1 MVDEVVDLRAG
12 IVATG
17 SELVAG
23 RIADANGPWLA
34 RQLGELGVEVS
45 YLLSVGDRPDEL
57 AAALDFLAAVP
68 VDLVVTSGGLG
79 PTADDLTAEVVAGFA
94 GVELALDEAMEATIA
109 EILAA
114 FAARMDISAEALRV
128 ANRKQAMVPRG
139 ATALHPV
146 GTAPGLVLRRDGGP
160 LVVVLPGP
168 PRELQAMWPAA
179 LATPAVTSLLAG
191 IRPFGSVSLRFFS
204 LPESE
209 IMATLTDLGERLDLS
224 PLEITT
230 CQRRSELEVDI
241 RFRPGAEAVSEAAV
255 EGIVARHRK
264 QLVSTD
270 GTTTD
275 DQVAAL
281 LAGHRI
287 GLAESCTGGLVAAR
301 LTDRPGSSDYVA
313 GGVVAYSNEAKVSL
327 LGVPA
332 ELIEAHGAVSPEV
345 ARAMADGARKRFD
358 ADIACSVTG
367 IAGPGGGTPDKPVGF
382 VCFCV
387 TTADGGVL
395 AREVHLR
402 GSRADIRE
410 RAVDVAM
417 HLIRRA
423 AARPTR

>member
-1 MVDEVVDLRAG
+1 MVEVRAG

-17 SELVAG
+17 SELVSG

-34 RQLGELGVEVS
+34 QRLGELGVEVPF
-45 YLLSVGDRPDEL
+45 LLAVGDRPDEL
-57 AAALDFLAAVP
+57 AAALRFLADAP
-68 VDLVVTSGGLG
+68 VDLVVVSGGLG
-79 PTADDLTAEVVAGFA
+79 PTADDLTAEVVAAFA
-94 GVELALDEAMEATIA
+94 GTELVLDEAMEATIA
-109 EILAA
+109 EILASY
-114 FAARMDISAEALRV
+114 AARMDISAEALQV

-139 ATALHPV
+139 ALALQPV
-146 GTAPGLVLRRDGGP
+146 GTAPGLVVRRDGGP

-179 LATPAVTSLLAG
+179 LAAPAMAELLAEV
-191 IRPFGSVSLRFFS
+191 RPFGSVSLRFFS

-209 IMATLTDLGERLDLS
+209 ITATLTELGARVDLA

-281 LAGHRI
+281 LAGRRI

-313 GGVVAYSNEAKVSL
+313 GGVVAYSNDAKVSL

-332 ELIEAHGAVSPEV
+332 ELIEQHGAVSAQV
-345 ARAMADGARKRFD
+345 ARAMADGARKRLD
-358 ADIACSVTG
+358 ADIGCSVTG
-367 IAGPGGGTPDKPVGF
+367 VAGPGGGTPDKPVGF

-387 TTADGGVL
+387 TTADGLVL
-395 AREVHLR
+395 AREVQLR
-402 GSRADIRE
+402 GSRADVRE
-410 RAVDVAM
+410 RSVDVAM

-423 AARPTR
+423 ASGGAAS

>member
-1 MVDEVVDLRAG
+1 MVEVRAG

-17 SELVAG
+17 SELVSG

-34 RQLGELGVEVS
+34 QRLGELGVEVPF
-45 YLLSVGDRPDEL
+45 LLAVGDRPDEL
-57 AAALDFLAAVP
+57 AAALRFLADAP
-68 VDLVVTSGGLG
+68 VDLVVVSGGLG
-79 PTADDLTAEVVAGFA
+79 PTADDLTAEVVAAFA
-94 GVELALDEAMEATIA
+94 GTELVLDEAMEATIA
-109 EILAA
+109 EILASY
-114 FAARMDISAEALRV
+114 AARMDISAEALQV

-139 ATALHPV
+139 ALALQPV
-146 GTAPGLVLRRDGGP
+146 GTAPGLVVRRDGGP

-179 LATPAVTSLLAG
+179 LAAPAMAELLAEV
-191 IRPFGSVSLRFFS
+191 RPFGSVSLRFFS

-209 IMATLTDLGERLDLS
+209 ITATLTELGARVDLA

-281 LAGHRI
+281 LAGRRI

-313 GGVVAYSNEAKVSL
+313 GGVVAYSNDAKVSL
-327 LGVPA
+327 LGVPGD
-332 ELIEAHGAVSPEV
+332 LIERHGAVSPEV
-345 ARAMADGARKRFD
+345 ARAMADGARKRLD
-358 ADIACSVTG
+358 ADIGCSVTG
-367 IAGPGGGTPDKPVGF
+367 VAGPGGGTPDKPVGF

-387 TTADGGVL
+387 TTADGLVL
-395 AREVHLR
+395 AREVQLR
-402 GSRADIRE
+402 GSRADVRE
-410 RAVDVAM
+410 RSVDVAM

-423 AARPTR
+423 ASGGAAS

>member
-1 MVDEVVDLRAG
+1 MPEVRAG

-23 RIADANGPWLA
+23 RIADTNGPWLA
-34 RQLGELGVEVS
+34 QRLGELGVEVP
-45 YLLSVGDRPDEL
+45 YLLAVGDRPHEL
-57 AAALDFLAAVP
+57 AAALTFLADAP
-68 VDLVVTSGGLG
+68 VDLVVVSGGLG
-79 PTADDLTAEVVAGFA
+79 PTADDLTAEVVAAFA
-94 GVELALDEAMEATIA
+94 GVELVLDEAMEATIA
-109 EILAA
+109 EILASY
-114 FAARMDISAEALRV
+114 AARMDISAEALQV

-139 ATALHPV
+139 ALALQPV
-146 GTAPGLVLRRDGGP
+146 GTAPGLVVRRDGGP

-179 LATPAVTSLLAG
+179 LAAPAMAELLAEVH
-191 IRPFGSVSLRFFS
+191 PFGSVSLRFFS

-209 IMATLTDLGERLDLS
+209 ITATLTELGARVDLA

-241 RFRPGAEAVSEAAV
+241 RFRPGAESVSEAAV

-281 LAGHRI
+281 LAGRRI

-301 LTDRPGSSDYVA
+301 LTDCPGSSDYVA
-313 GGVVAYSNEAKVSL
+313 GGVVAYSNDAKLSL
-327 LGVPA
+327 LGVPGG
-332 ELIEAHGAVSPEV
+332 LIERHGAVSPEV

-358 ADIACSVTG
+358 ADIGCSVTG
-367 IAGPGGGTPDKPVGF
+367 VAGPGGGTPDKPVGF

-387 TTADGGVL
+387 TTADGLVL
-395 AREVHLR
+395 AREVQLR
-402 GSRADIRE
+402 GSRADVRE
-410 RAVDVAM
+410 RSVDVAM

-423 AARPTR
+423 ASGGAAS

>member
-1 MVDEVVDLRAG
+1 MVEVRAG

-17 SELVAG
+17 SELVSG

-34 RQLGELGVEVS
+34 QRLGELGVEVPF
-45 YLLSVGDRPDEL
+45 LLAVGDRPDEL
-57 AAALDFLAAVP
+57 AAALRFLADAP
-68 VDLVVTSGGLG
+68 VDLVVVSGGLG
-79 PTADDLTAEVVAGFA
+79 PTADDLTAEVVAAFA
-94 GVELALDEAMEATIA
+94 GTELVLDEAMEATIA
-109 EILAA
+109 EILASY
-114 FAARMDISAEALRV
+114 AARMDISAEALQV

-139 ATALHPV
+139 ALALQPV
-146 GTAPGLVLRRDGGP
+146 GTAPGLVVGRDGGP

-179 LATPAVTSLLAG
+179 LAAPAMAELLAG
-191 IRPFGSVSLRFFS
+191 VRPFGSVSLRFFS

-209 IMATLTDLGERLDLS
+209 ITATLTELGARVDLA

-281 LAGHRI
+281 LAGRRI

-313 GGVVAYSNEAKVSL
+313 GGVVAYSNDAKVSL
-327 LGVPA
+327 LGVPGD
-332 ELIEAHGAVSPEV
+332 LIERHGAVSPEV
-345 ARAMADGARKRFD
+345 ARAMADGARKRLD
-358 ADIACSVTG
+358 ADIGCSVTG
-367 IAGPGGGTPDKPVGF
+367 VAGPGGGTPDKPVGF

-387 TTADGGVL
+387 TTADGLVL
-395 AREVHLR
+395 AREVQLR
-402 GSRADIRE
+402 GSRADVRE
-410 RAVDVAM
+410 RSVDVAM

-423 AARPTR
+423 ASGGTAS

>member
-1 MVDEVVDLRAG
+1 MTPVRAA

-34 RQLGELGVEVS
+34 QRLGELGVEVS
-45 YLLSVGDRPDEL
+45 FVLTVGDRPAEL
-57 AAALDFLAAVP
+57 AAALGFLADAAVH
-68 VDLVVTSGGLG
+68 LVVTSGGLG
-79 PTADDLTAEVVAGFA
+79 PTADDMTAELVAGFA
-94 GVELALDEAMEATIA
+94 GVELELDEAMEATIA
-109 EILAA
+109 DLLAA
-114 FAARMDISAEALRV
+114 FVAGRPEFSAQALAA

-139 ATALHPV
+139 ARALDPV
-146 GTAPGLVLRRDGGP
+146 GTAPGLVVTRDGGP

-179 LATPAVTSLLAG
+179 LATPEVSGLLATVS
-191 IRPFGSVSLRFFS
+191 PFGSAELRFFG

-209 IMATLTDLGERLDLS
+209 ITATLADIGRRMDLS
-224 PLEITT
+224 MLEITT

-241 RFRPGAEAVSEAAV
+241 RFRPGAELAAARAV
-255 EGIVARHRK
+255 EQIVASHRH

-270 GTTTD
+270 GTSTD

-281 LAGHRI
+281 LAGRRI
-287 GLAESCTGGLVAAR
+287 GLAESCTGGLLAAR

-313 GGVVAYSNEAKVSL
+313 GGVVAYSNDAKVAL

-332 ELIEAHGAVSPEV
+332 ELIERHGAVSPQV

-358 ADIACSVTG
+358 ADMACSVTG
-367 IAGPGGGTPDKPVGF
+367 VAGPGGGTPDKPVGF

-387 TTADGGVL
+387 TTADGAVL
-395 AREVHLR
+395 AREVQLL
-402 GSRADIRE
+402 GGRADVRE
-410 RAVDVAM
+410 RSVDVAM

-423 AARPTR
+423 ASTGGAAPT

>member
-1 MVDEVVDLRAG
+1 VVAELRAG

-34 RQLGELGVEVS
+34 QRLGELGVEVP
-45 YLLSVGDRPDEL
+45 YLLSVSDRRDEL
-57 AAALDFLAAVP
+57 AAALTFLADAP
-68 VDLVVTSGGLG
+68 VGLIVVSGGLG
-79 PTADDLTAEVVAGFA
+79 PTADDLTAEVVAAFA
-94 GVELALDEAMEATIA
+94 GAELVLDEAMESTIA
-109 EILAA
+109 EILASY
-114 FAARMDISAEALRV
+114 AARMDLSAEALRV

-139 ATALHPV
+139 ALALQPV
-146 GTAPGLVLRRDGGP
+146 GTAPGLVVRRAGGP

-179 LATPAVTSLLAG
+179 LAAPEMASLLAG
-191 IRPFGSVSLRFFS
+191 VRPFGAVSLRFFS

-209 IMATLTDLGERLDLS
+209 ITATLTELGERLDLS

-241 RFRPGAEAVSEAAV
+241 RFRPGAEAVSEALV
-255 EGIVARHRK
+255 DGVIDRHRK

-275 DQVAAL
+275 EQVAAL
-281 LAGHRI
+281 LTGRRI
-287 GLAESCTGGLVAAR
+287 GLGESCTGGLVTAR

-313 GGVVAYSNEAKVSL
+313 GGVVAYSNDAKVSL

-332 ELIEAHGAVSPEV
+332 ELIERHGAVSPEV

-358 ADIACSVTG
+358 ADIGCSVTG
-367 IAGPGGGTPDKPVGF
+367 VAGPGGGTPDKPVGY

-402 GSRADIRE
+402 GSRAEVRE
-410 RAVDVAM
+410 RSVDVAM

-423 AARPTR
+423 ASRTTPS